1 MPKNRSDLTD
11 EEKTKRL
18 AALAKSRGL
27 ETTEEEEEEDH
38 PEEEEHEDEGSESDG
53 SSDEAEGGEPAAD
66 GASEEDDVP
75 EHKKD
80 DEDEE
85 PSGDMS
91 PEEERRAKKRQEKKE
106 RRERARAAREA
117 DQRLIQSLT
126 TQLQE
131 QNRRLAGLEKNSH
144 QSTIAGIDDAIRK
157 EEQNFHLAAAKMAAA
172 VKSQDDKAFAAALIA
187 RDESRDR
194 WLNLKNNRTRL
205 ETLERSAG
213 RPSMPKQ
220 VVLDHAR
227 KFADEN
233 KWYDV
238 QGRNEDSQI
247 VLAIDQ
253 TLTNAGFSPETPQYW
268 QELRN
273 RVKKY
278 LPHRYQGAGAKNG
291 DAAGGRPKV
300 KGKPGSFGAGMRSG
314 SPGKGGVVISK
325 ARQEAILALGIER
338 GTKEWDNMVKEY
350 QQYDK
355 TNASQSRR

>member
-1 MPKNRSDLTD
+1 MPKNRANLTD

-18 AALAKSRGL
+18 AALAKSKGL
-27 ETTEEEEEEDH
+27 ETQEEEPDEDDH
-38 PEEEEHEDEGSESDG
+38 QEEEEHEDEGSESDDSS
-53 SSDEAEGGEPAAD
+53 SSDEEAGSEGTAAEGD
-66 GASEEDDVP
+66 SEDDVP

-80 DEDEE
+80 DEEDEAAE
-85 PSGDMS
+85 PGSD
-91 PEEERRAKKRQEKKE
+91 EERRAKKRQEKKE

-131 QNRRLAGLEKNSH
+131 QNRRLAGLEKNTH
-144 QSTIAGIDDAIRK
+144 QSTLAGVDAAITK
-157 EEQNFHLAAAKMAAA
+157 EEQNFHLAAQKMADA
-172 VKSQDDKAFAAALIA
+172 VKKGDDKAFAAALTA

-194 WLNLKNNRTRL
+194 WLQLRNNRTRL
-205 ETLERSAG
+205 EGLERQAG

-227 KFADEN
+227 KFAEEN

-247 VLAIDQ
+247 VLTIDQ

-278 LPHRYQGAGAKNG
+278 LPHRFQGQAGKNSDG
-291 DAAGGRPKV
+291 KPRV
-300 KGKPGSFGAGMRSG
+300 KGKPGSFGSGMRSG
-314 SPGKGGVVISK
+314 SPGKGGVVLSK
-325 ARQEAILALGIER
+325 ARQDAIAALGIEK
-338 GTKEWDNMVKEY
+338 GTPEWDEMVKTY

-355 TNASQSRR
+355 TAAAQNRR